1 MPHRSLIR
9 FALVASA
16 TTGALSCGDAS
27 PVGPSVPRP
36 GAQAAL
42 TGAATASS
50 GLLSCP
56 QSYDSVTRV
65 IGPAGGS
72 LMVGPH
78 ILQVNALALTGSVR
92 ITAVAPAGSVRWVR
106 FKPDGLVFHTNGGWG
121 AVLLTSYQNCA
132 VPTGNTLR
140 IAQVSDSRTI
150 LQFLSS
156 SVTLSPNMLI
166 QVNQYVIGVLQHFSN
181 YAVAW

>member
-9 FALVASA
+9 LVLLASA

-27 PVGPSVPRP
+27 PVGPGVPRP

-42 TGAATASS
+42 TGTSTGS
-50 GLLSCP
+50 LLSCP
-56 QSYDSVTRV
+56 QSYDSVTQV

-78 ILQVNALALTGSVR
+78 ILSVNALALTTKVR

-106 FKPDGLVFHTNGGWG
+106 FQPDGLVFQTVAGGWG
-121 AVLLTSYQNCA
+121 AVLLTSYKGCA
-132 VPTGNTLR
+132 VPTGTTPR
-140 IAQVSDSRTI
+140 IAQVNDARSI
-150 LQFLSS
+150 LQFLPS
-156 SVTLSPNMLI
+156 SVTLSPTLLSLTT
-166 QVNQYVIGVLQHFSN
+166 QYAVGVLQHFSN